1 MKTKYTTVH
10 IPKVLASLIDRL
22 VENGEFAY
30 SSRSEFVKDAIR
42 RFLEEYG
49 YYPPNSRFLSEKSA
63 PLLHLHLARQK
74 LKAKNTS
81 RTFRGN

>member
-10 IPKVLASLIDRL
+10 IPKTLANLIDRL

-42 RFLEEYG
+42 RFLEGYG
-49 YYPPNSRFLSEKSA
+49 YYPPDSRLLEKST
-63 PLLHLHLARQK
+63 PLLHFHLTRQK
-74 LKAKNTS
+74 PTAKNASRTS
-81 RTFRGN
+81 REN

>member
-22 VENGEFAY
+22 VENEEFAY

-42 RFLEEYG
+42 RFLEVYG
-49 YYPPNSRFLSEKSA
+49 YYPPNSRLLSEKSA
-63 PLLHLHLARQK
+63 SLLHPHLTRQE
-74 LKAKNTS
+74 LKAKNAST
-81 RTFRGN
+81 TCCGN